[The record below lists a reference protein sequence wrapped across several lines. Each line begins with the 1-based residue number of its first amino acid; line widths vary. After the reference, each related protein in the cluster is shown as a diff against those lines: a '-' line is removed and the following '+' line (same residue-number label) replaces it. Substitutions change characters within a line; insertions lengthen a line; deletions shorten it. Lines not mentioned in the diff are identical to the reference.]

1 MSQFYV
7 GMDLHTSNLQICI
20 MDQDGKVILE
30 KKTSCCLMQIL
41 ELLSPY
47 GPDLKIAVESTYNWY
62 WLVDGLMEA
71 GYDVRLAHA
80 YGLKLITGAKVK
92 TDRRDAR
99 RLARYLR
106 LDELPEA
113 YIYPKEKRPY
123 RDLLRRR
130 MNLVQ
135 FRSAAYTSLR
145 IQFRQYNCDTFS
157 FDGLKGIDDDIIEG
171 LTLPDPTKLYT
182 KMTLQHIHLFSEH
195 IKVLEREIKNSVKT
209 EPEVELL
216 KTSPGIHD
224 ILGMTIYYEAGDV
237 HRFKSDR
244 HFASYCRVVPPIS
257 SSDSSNSRGRGGKQG
272 NPYLKWA
279 FCQAATHAARYYTDC
294 RRFKE
299 RHARRRSGSLGRL
312 KANNILAHKLATAA
326 FFILRDGVPF
336 DHSKMFN

>member
-1 MSQFYV
+1 MSQYYV
-7 GMDLHTSNLQICI
+7 GIDLHTRNAQICI
-20 MDQDGKVILE
+20 TDEQGTVVLE
-30 KKTSCCLMQIL
+30 KKVPCCLMDIL
-41 ELLSPY
+41 DVMSLF
-47 GPDLKIAVESTYNWY
+47 GPHLKIAVESTYNWY

-92 TDRRDAR
+92 TDRRDAH

-145 IQFRQYNCDTFS
+145 IQFRQYNCDTFG
-157 FDGLKGIDDDIIEG
+157 FDELKRINNDTIDGLA
-171 LTLPDPTKLYT
+171 LPEPTKLYC
-182 KMTLQHIHLFSEH
+182 KITLQHIHLFSEH
-195 IKVLEREIKNSVKT
+195 IDILESEIKKSVKT
-209 EPEVELL
+209 GPEVDRL

-237 HRFKSDR
+237 NRFKSDR

-257 SSDSSNSRGRGGKQG
+257 SSDSSSSRGRGGKQG

-279 FCQAATHAARYYTDC
+279 FCQAATHAGRYYADC

-336 DHSKMFN
+336 DHRKMFN